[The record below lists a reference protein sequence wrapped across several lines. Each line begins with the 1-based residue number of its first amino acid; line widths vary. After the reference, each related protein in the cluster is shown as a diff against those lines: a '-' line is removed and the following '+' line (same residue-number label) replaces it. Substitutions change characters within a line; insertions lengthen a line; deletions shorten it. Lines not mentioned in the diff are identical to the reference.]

1 MSAFCFS
8 IFVGISVLFFA
19 FLLPNLLVSFKT
31 WSTLIFE
38 KLKLYGFL
46 IANSLGWLQNLILLS
61 KQDERCILLKN
72 QYLWILEFSIFYY
85 VSKKSQFNI
94 LAFSSSLVIIFL
106 HVLIEFFQ
114 KILLHLAKEVLLFS
128 RTSCCRSHLF
138 HLNSRSNLFHF
149 FSKDVHRNY
158 VTCCNWFY

>member
-1 MSAFCFS
+1 MINTYFWKTEALWVSNSKFTWMITKS
-8 IFVGISVLFFA
+8 NFA
-19 FLLPNLLVSFKT
+19 FKT
-31 WSTLIFE
+31 RWKMHFAE
-38 KLKLYGFL
+38 
-46 IANSLGWLQNLILLS
+46 
-61 KQDERCILLKN
+61 N

-114 KILLHLAKEVLLFS
+114 KILLHLANEVLLFS

-158 VTCCNWFY
+158 VACCNRFY

>member
-8 IFVGISVLFFA
+8 IFVGIPVLFFA

-94 LAFSSSLVIIFL
+94 LAFLSSLVIIFL

-114 KILLHLAKEVLLFS
+114 YHIWQKRFYCFPEPLVVVHI
-128 RTSCCRSHLF
+128 
-138 HLNSRSNLFHF
+138 F
-149 FSKDVHRNY
+149 FI
-158 VTCCNWFY
+158 